1 MGHEKLTDCTLR
13 STVLWIAYV
22 RMCEYTL
29 CMKRWSVCV
38 LCGVRVVYVAW
49 RGVVCVCCVLCALY
63 MYNKTEQIWQDGAV
77 PDRMGDSSVVCVWC
91 GVNV

>member
-1 MGHEKLTDCTLR
+1 MEHEILPNWTLHF
-13 STVLWIAYV
+13 TVLWIAYV

-49 RGVVCVCCVLCALY
+49 GGVVCVCCVLCALY

-77 PDRMGDSSVVCVWC
+77 SDRMGDGNVVCVGC
-91 GVNV
+91 RVDV